1 MAEGRVFA
9 HISMSVDGYIADAA
23 GGLGWWST
31 DEEFNRYIDG
41 VLDSIDGMVLGRVA
55 YDELGQFW
63 PTAGPEMS
71 ATQRRRMHELPKYVL
86 SRTRAETD
94 WHNSHVLGP
103 DPAAAIRDAAR
114 DVGGDVAVTAALG
127 FAVLDELRLVIQP
140 ALVGSGIRLFDST
153 HPTRALRLLDTTP
166 FARGV
171 LVVRYTLDP
180 TTGPRSN
187 WPDSEVSP

>member
-1 MAEGRVFA
+1 MAVGRVFA
-9 HISMSVDGYIADAA
+9 HISVSVDGYIADAA
-23 GGLGWWST
+23 GGLGWWSAV
-31 DEEFNRYIDG
+31 EEFNRYIDG

-55 YDELGQFW
+55 YDELAQFW

-71 ATQRRRMHELPKYVL
+71 VTQRRRMHELPKYVL

-114 DVGGDVAVTAALG
+114 DVAVFAGSGAVTAALG
-127 FAVLDELRLVIQP
+127 FEVLDELRLVIHP

-153 HPTRALRLLDTTP
+153 YPTRALRLLDATP
-166 FARGV
+166 FASGV
-171 LVVRYTLDP
+171 FVVRYALDP
-180 TTGPRSN
+180 PVRAAS
-187 WPDSEVSP
+187 DSTPK

>member
-1 MAEGRVFA
+1 MAVGRVFA
-9 HISMSVDGYIADAA
+9 HISVSVDGYIADAA
-23 GGLGWWST
+23 GGLGWWSA

-55 YDELGQFW
+55 YDELAQFW

-71 ATQRRRMHELPKYVL
+71 VAQRRRMHELPKYVL

-114 DVGGDVAVTAALG
+114 DVGGDVAVFAGSGAVTAALG
-127 FAVLDELRLVIQP
+127 FEVLDELRLVIHP

-153 HPTRALRLLDTTP
+153 YPTRALRLLDATP
-166 FARGV
+166 FASGV
-171 LVVRYTLDP
+171 LVVRYAFDP
-180 TTGPRSN
+180 TTGPRSK
-187 WPDSEVSP
+187 